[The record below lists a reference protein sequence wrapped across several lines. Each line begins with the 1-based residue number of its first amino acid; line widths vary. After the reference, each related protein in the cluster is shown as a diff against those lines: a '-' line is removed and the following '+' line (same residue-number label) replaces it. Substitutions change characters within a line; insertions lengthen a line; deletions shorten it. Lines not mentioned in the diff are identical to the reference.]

1 MVQQVACEC
10 ASRGGNG
17 VDYLWCCGGEQNGGD
32 GFGGERH
39 LETVYTVARRSG
51 GSALRICSNCIFFQG
66 VACVR
71 NERFTFEVLQGERFD
86 LSVGGEVRQIE
97 VHILG
102 VLFGAVHEDDR
113 KRIALV
119 AYGTVGGHQRIVAGC
134 GLHSVRVAVAA
145 EQVNR
150 FVHSVAPRPRGENLH
165 AVILHGAEE
174 RGVNEGRYHGVVVND
189 ACFGN
194 AERNA
199 VIFAEVF
206 FEPLVYAHED
216 VGFVSLLLVA
226 PVAFACRT
234 ANAVTALVVVGGV
247 EQYAV
252 PVDAAFV
259 VGFAG
264 IPVDVENIKEPHA
277 ARLLRF
283 GNFLGEKFQ
292 PTVFLTVNFGPAFV
306 VVGADVA
313 PLPFVSDHRAGE
325 LDVAPGGAR
334 LLGYV
339 DISFD
344 EEVSGY
350 GQIQIVV
357 RAAPDFYLVVHAPVF
372 KTAHVVLEFIL
383 PVRDDADRGIGGP
396 FHVVERGVARLDER
410 LTVFRYFATPC
421 KVECP

>member
-10 ASRGGNG
+10 AFRGGNG
-17 VDYLWCCGGEQNGGD
+17 VDDLWCSGGEQNGGD

-39 LETVYTVARRSG
+39 LETVCAVARRSG
-51 GSALRICSNCIFFQG
+51 GSALRICSNCIFFQR

-71 NERFTFEVLQGERFD
+71 NERFTFEVLQRER
-86 LSVGGEVRQIE
+86 LHRSIGGEVCKAE
-97 VHILG
+97 VQ
-102 VLFGAVHEDDR
+102 VLRVFFGAVHEDDR

-119 AYGTVGGHQRIVAGC
+119 AYGTVGGHQRVVAGG
-134 GLHSVRVAVAA
+134 GLHAIRVSVAT

-150 FVHSVAPRPRGENLH
+150 FVHAIAPRPRGENLH

-174 RGVNEGRYHGVVVND
+174 RGVNEGRYHGVIVDD
-189 ACFGN
+189 ACFGD
-194 AERNA
+194 AELDA

-283 GNFLGEKFQ
+283 GNFLGEKF
-292 PTVFLTVNFGPAFV
+292 
-306 VVGADVA
+306 
-313 PLPFVSDHRAGE
+313 
-325 LDVAPGGAR
+325 
-334 LLGYV
+334 
-339 DISFD
+339 
-344 EEVSGY
+344 
-350 GQIQIVV
+350 
-357 RAAPDFYLVVHAPVF
+357 
-372 KTAHVVLEFIL
+372 
-383 PVRDDADRGIGGP
+383 
-396 FHVVERGVARLDER
+396 
-410 LTVFRYFATPC
+410 
-421 KVECP
+421 